1 MLSCIGVALMAPCLD
16 PRPRGDARRGRF
28 RLGSPCS
35 APGAPDRTTGTS
47 PGAGELD
54 RPGAAAATGVC
65 FLQGKQKYTLPL
77 YHAMMGGSEAAQTL
91 ARETF
96 AATAP
101 QLHSNVVHYV
111 QQVLAPKG
119 T

>member
-1 MLSCIGVALMAPCLD
+1 MPE
-16 PRPRGDARRGRF
+16 RGRSC
-28 RLGSPCS
+28 LGRPCPS
-35 APGAPDRTTGTS
+35 PGAPDRTAGTR
-47 PGAGELD
+47 PGAG
-54 RPGAAAATGVC
+54 AAQTQGRAVAATRLC

-77 YHAMMGGSEAAQTL
+77 YHAMMAGSEAARTL
-91 ARETF
+91 AQETF

>member
-1 MLSCIGVALMAPCLD
+1 M
-16 PRPRGDARRGRF
+16 
-28 RLGSPCS
+28 
-35 APGAPDRTTGTS
+35 
-47 PGAGELD
+47 
-54 RPGAAAATGVC
+54 AATRMC

-77 YHAMMGGSEAAQTL
+77 YHAMMGGSEVARTL
-91 ARETF
+91 AKETF